1 MFESLSTREGSGAN
15 IVATGGHDW
24 GMTTDRV
31 DDPNDHDLWSQV
43 TAGSGPAF
51 GVLFDRHAKAVYNHC
66 FRLTASW
73 AAADDHVQ
81 STFMVAWRKRGQ
93 LRLERDSVLPW
104 LLAVATNV
112 VRNDRRGLVRRLRLV
127 QRVPADTPVPDHAD
141 DVAGRVDDQR
151 RMASLLAA
159 VNRLPR
165 NEREALAL
173 CVWSAV
179 SYPDAAAVLGITE
192 GSVRARVSKA
202 KARLAK
208 LLAEPHTPP
217 HVTYSAATQ
226 EDR

>member
-1 MFESLSTREGSGAN
+1 MFESVSTGGGSGAN
-15 IVATGGHDW
+15 TVATGGHDW

-31 DDPNDHDLWSQV
+31 DDPNDRDLWTQV

-112 VRNDRRGLVRRLRLV
+112 VRNDR
-127 QRVPADTPVPDHAD
+127 
-141 DVAGRVDDQR
+141 
-151 RMASLLAA
+151 
-159 VNRLPR
+159 
-165 NEREALAL
+165 
-173 CVWSAV
+173 
-179 SYPDAAAVLGITE
+179 
-192 GSVRARVSKA
+192 
-202 KARLAK
+202 
-208 LLAEPHTPP
+208 
-217 HVTYSAATQ
+217 
-226 EDR
+226 